1 MKTDKDLVS
10 HNLEQN
16 RALLS
21 SADLHPAPPGSA
33 WYCLHTRSRRE
44 KCVAKDCASRSIPY
58 FLPLRKSIR
67 RIKGR
72 NYIFDVPLFS
82 GYLFCA
88 ATPDQRYGLLKT
100 NNLAKVIEVPDPAG
114 LLQDLRQ
121 IAFALE
127 CQAPIEPFPY
137 LKRGVMVRIQKGP
150 FEGIVGVVSR
160 REKKFR
166 VVLNVRL
173 LQQAVALEIDGEMVK
188 PV

>member
-1 MKTDKDLVS
+1 MKTDKDMVS
-10 HNLEQN
+10 QHLEQN
-16 RALLS
+16 RTLLS
-21 SADLHPAPPGSA
+21 SVNLDPAPPGGA

-72 NYIFDVPLFS
+72 NYAFDVPLFS

-88 ATPDQRYGLLKT
+88 ATPEQRYRLLKT
-100 NNLAKVIEVPDPAG
+100 NNLAKVIDVPDQAC

-127 CQAPIEPFPY
+127 RQAPVEPFPY
-137 LKRGVMVRIQKGP
+137 LKRGVMVRIEKGP
-150 FEGIVGVVSR
+150 FEGIIGIVSR